1 MIHLSQSL
9 IGVVY
14 SPYLVS
20 INAASALTEPSQLQC
35 CRVVQPCQAA
45 STTQGA
51 SSTYAYFP
59 NI

>member
-20 INAASALTEPSQLQC
+20 INAASALTELFPITVLLGSATLPGSQYDTG
-35 CRVVQPCQAA
+35 
-45 STTQGA
+45 S
-51 SSTYAYFP
+51 
-59 NI
+59 